1 MTIGAIGAYSFQ
13 PYVYNTNTVSAASMN
28 KLSKIS
34 DDVLDRK
41 VDYSG
46 LTEEAQNENPL
57 KKGQTI
63 DFQGMLERQMQKGY
77 QNAARVMKPAD
88 ETQNAQNTVQ
98 AAEDAVKTAQA
109 AYADEAKQVE
119 TAQSVAAVSEDASAG
134 STGGFGS
141 YQMQQAISA
150 YTAFD
155 IAV

>member
-1 MTIGAIGAYSFQ
+1 
-13 PYVYNTNTVSAASMN
+13 MN

-46 LTEEAQNENPL
+46 LTEGVQNENPL

-88 ETQNAQNTVQ
+88 ETQSAQNTVQ

-155 IAV
+155 MAV